1 MSLPESSDPY
11 LPEQPLKPP
20 TVIPTLPDE
29 TSLPPFVEKFHNF
42 LQQYMD
48 VEEHSPVQ
56 TRFGSGTSFRG
67 TLHGQ
72 PAQVYDELA
81 ALARQHYYTVYMQRA
96 GKQDEVVLVDGVLM
110 ARNISAPWWVHLL
123 LLLITILTTTIA
135 GSLLAGYDFSSVR
148 TAIDLQDRL
157 LLLEIYREGRRFAF
171 PLLLILGIH
180 EMGHYV
186 AARLHGIR
194 VTLPFF
200 IPLPLFGTLGT
211 LGAVIFIKDTFR
223 NRKILF
229 DVGIAGPLAGLVVAI
244 IVFAWGLQQ
253 PASNGLPIEWL
264 SAGINRVSVPP
275 LLDFI
280 ATTTTNI
287 ENTDSLDRIIFYRHP
302 EALAG
307 WFGIVLTT
315 LNLLPLGQFD
325 GGHIAFALFGRRL
338 AWPLAIMTAVSLVLL
353 GLTGWIGWLIWPV
366 LAFFTGLRHPP
377 PHDDITPLGWP
388 RTIIGIL
395 TFVLFFTMIM
405 VMPFYN
411 SAL

>member
-1 MSLPESSDPY
+1 MSLPESVDPY
-11 LPEQPLKPP
+11 SPEQPLKPP
-20 TVIPTLPDE
+20 TLIPTLPDE
-29 TSLPPFVEKFHNF
+29 PSLPPFVEEFHAF

-67 TLHGQ
+67 KLHGP
-72 PAQVYDELA
+72 PAQVYDELS
-81 ALARQHYYTVYMQRA
+81 ALARPQHRTVYMQRIS
-96 GKQDEVVLVDGVLM
+96 GQDEVVLVDGVLV
-110 ARNISAPWWVHLL
+110 ARNITAPWWVHLL
-123 LLLITILTTTIA
+123 LLLVTIVTTTLA
-135 GSLLAGYDFSSVR
+135 GSLLAGYDFTSVR
-148 TAIDLQDRL
+148 TAIDMQDRL

-171 PLLLILGIH
+171 PLLLILGVH
-180 EMGHYV
+180 EMGHYI
-186 AARLHGIR
+186 AARLHGIK

-244 IVFAWGLQQ
+244 AVFAWGLQQ
-253 PASNGLPIEWL
+253 PESNGLPIEWL
-264 SAGINRVSVPP
+264 NAGINRVSVPP
-275 LLDFI
+275 LLDYV
-280 ATTTTNI
+280 AALTTDI

-325 GGHIAFALFGRRL
+325 GGHVAFAIFGRRL
-338 AWPLAIMTAVSLVLL
+338 AWPLAIITAVSLVLL

-366 LAFFTGLRHPP
+366 LAFFTGLLHPP

-388 RTIIGIL
+388 RTIIGIV
-395 TFVLFFTMIM
+395 TFVLFFLMIM

-411 SAL
+411 SML